1 MSHGCKSATLVFARA
16 GYHHPGHD
24 PTSLRFGLVTSAV
37 FTCLEEWETEPERN
51 AISHGLL
58 HMLVGEQA
66 ASSPRQARRPLR
78 PFLTPRSNP
87 TTCLGDHHHV
97 VALIPDSPPLSPL
110 PSHPPRARAPRALM
124 AKSRRLFRFPRRG
137 GGLDRAIMALHRRA
151 RLFPAVAVAFA
162 AALVIVLSVV
172 APPAAALSP
181 DGKALLSLLPGAAP
195 SPLLPSWDPKSS
207 TPCSWQGVTCS
218 PQSRVVSLSLPNTF
232 LNLTSLPP
240 PLASLSSLQLLN
252 LSTCNI
258 SGTIPPSYG
267 TSLSSLRVL
276 DLSSNALSGDIP
288 SELGALSGLQ
298 FLLLNSNR
306 LTGGIPRSLANLS
319 SLQVLC
325 VQDNLLNGTIP
336 ASLGALASLQQFRV
350 GGNPELSGPI
360 PASLGALSNLTVFGA
375 AATAL
380 SGPIPEELGSLVNL
394 QTLALYDTG
403 VSGSIP
409 ATLGGCVE
417 LRNLYLHMNKLTGP
431 IPPELGRLQKL
442 TSLLLWGN
450 ALSGKIPPELSNCSA
465 LVVLDLSGN
474 RLAGE
479 VPGELG
485 RLAALE
491 QLHLSDNQLTG
502 RIPPELSKLSSLT
515 ALQLDKNGFSGG
527 IPPELGEL
535 KSLQVLF
542 LWGNSLSGNIPPE
555 LGNCT
560 ELYALD
566 LSRNRLS
573 GGIPDEVFALQKLSK
588 LLLLGNDLSG
598 PLPPSVADCV
608 SLVRLRLGENRL
620 AGEIP
625 REIGKLQNLVFL
637 DLYSNKFTGTLP
649 AELANI
655 TVLELLDVHNNS
667 FTGVISP
674 QFGELMNLE
683 QLDLSMNGLTGE
695 MPASFGNFS
704 YLNKLILSSNN
715 LSGPLPKSI
724 RNLKKL
730 TMLDLSNNSFSGS
743 IPPEIGELSSL
754 GISLDLSS
762 NRFVGELPEEMSGL
776 TQLQSLNLASN
787 GLYGSIS
794 VLGALTSLTSLNIS
808 FNNFS
813 GAIPVTPFF
822 KTLSS
827 NSYIG
832 NANLCESYD
841 GHTCSSEMVRRSALR
856 TVKTVILVSCRVPA
870 VTISP
875 TPGHL
880 RRFQKLNFSIDNI
893 LACLRD
899 ENVIGKG
906 CSGVVYR
913 AEMPN
918 GEIIAVKK
926 LWKAGKDEPID
937 AFAAEI
943 QILGHIRHRNIVKL
957 LGYCSNR
964 SVKLLLYN
972 YIPNGNLLQLLKENR
987 SLDWDTRYKIAVGTA
1002 QGLAYLHHDCVPAI
1016 LHRDVKCNNILLDSK
1031 YEAYLADFGLAKLMN
1046 SPNYHHAINIT
1057 EKSDVYSYGVVLLE
1071 ILSGRSAIEPVVGEG
1086 SLHIV
1091 EWAKKKMG
1099 SYEPAVNI
1107 LDPKL
1112 RGMPDQLV
1120 QEMLQTLGVA
1130 IFCVNASPAERPAMK
1145 EVVALLKEVK
1155 SPPEDPAASKREPRA
1170 MSEFT
1175 SMEMEMQSS

>member
-1 MSHGCKSATLVFARA
+1 
-16 GYHHPGHD
+16 
-24 PTSLRFGLVTSAV
+24 
-37 FTCLEEWETEPERN
+37 
-51 AISHGLL
+51 
-58 HMLVGEQA
+58 
-66 ASSPRQARRPLR
+66 
-78 PFLTPRSNP
+78 
-87 TTCLGDHHHV
+87 
-97 VALIPDSPPLSPL
+97 
-110 PSHPPRARAPRALM
+110 M
-124 AKSRRLFRFPRRG
+124 AH
-137 GGLDRAIMALHRRA
+137 HRRA
-151 RLFPAVAVAFA
+151 RLFSVVAA
-162 AALVIVLSVV
+162 AALLVLSVG
-172 APPAAALSP
+172 PAAALSP
-181 DGKALLSLLPGAAP
+181 DGKALLSLLPGGAP
-195 SPLLPSWDPKSS
+195 SPVLPSWDPKAA

-232 LNLTSLPP
+232 LNLSSLPP
-240 PLASLSSLQLLN
+240 PLATLSSLQLLN

-258 SGTIPPSYG
+258 SGTIPPSYA
-267 TSLSSLRVL
+267 SLSALRVL
-276 DLSSNALSGDIP
+276 DMSSNALTGDIP
-288 SELGALSGLQ
+288 DELGALSGLQ
-298 FLLLNSNR
+298 FLLLNSNH

-319 SLQVLC
+319 ALQVLC

-336 ASLGALASLQQFRV
+336 ASLGALTALQQFRV
-350 GGNPELSGPI
+350 GGNPALSGPI

-380 SGPIPEELGSLVNL
+380 SGPIPEEFGSLVNL
-394 QTLALYDTG
+394 QTLALYDTS

-409 ATLGGCVE
+409 AALGGCVE

-450 ALSGKIPPELSNCSA
+450 ALSGKIPPELSNCPA
-465 LVVLDLSGN
+465 LVLLDLSGN
-474 RLAGE
+474 RLTGE
-479 VPGELG
+479 VPGALG
-485 RLAALE
+485 RLGALE

-502 RIPPELSKLSSLT
+502 RIPPELSNLSSLT
-515 ALQLDKNGFSGG
+515 ALQLDKNGFSGA
-527 IPPELGEL
+527 IPPQLGEL
-535 KSLQVLF
+535 KALQVLF
-542 LWGNSLSGNIPPE
+542 LWGNALSGAIPPS

-566 LSRNRLS
+566 LSKNRFS

-588 LLLLGNDLSG
+588 LLLLGNELSG
-598 PLPPSVADCV
+598 HLPPSVANCV
-608 SLVRLRLGENRL
+608 SLVRLRLGENQL
-620 AGEIP
+620 VGEIP

-637 DLYSNKFTGTLP
+637 DLYSNRFTGSLP

-667 FTGVISP
+667 FTGGIPP

-683 QLDLSMNGLTGE
+683 QLDLSMNKLTGE
-695 MPASFGNFS
+695 IPASFGNFS
-704 YLNKLILSSNN
+704 YLNKLILSGNN

-724 RNLKKL
+724 RNLQKL
-730 TMLDLSNNSFSGS
+730 TMLDLSNNSFSGP
-743 IPPEIGELSSL
+743 IPPEIGALSSL

-762 NRFVGELPEEMSGL
+762 NRFVGELPDEMSGL

-794 VLGALTSLTSLNIS
+794 VLGELTSLTSLNIS
-808 FNNFS
+808 YNNFS

-841 GHTCSSEMVRRSALR
+841 GHSCAADMVRRSALK
-856 TVKTVILVSCRVPA
+856 TVKTVILVCGVLGSVALLLVVVWILINRSRKLASQKAMSLSGAGGDDFSNPW
-870 VTISP
+870 TF
-875 TPGHL
+875 TP
-880 RRFQKLNFSIDNI
+880 FQKLNFSIDNI

-918 GEIIAVKK
+918 GDIIAVKK

-987 SLDWDTRYKIAVGTA
+987 SLDWDTRYKVAVGTA

-1046 SPNYHHAINIT
+1046 SPSYHHAMSRIAGSYGYIAPEYAYTSNIT

-1071 ILSGRSAIEPVVGEG
+1071 ILSGRSAIEPVVGET

-1099 SYEPAVNI
+1099 SYEPVVNI
-1107 LDPKL
+1107 MDPKL

-1130 IFCVNASPAERPAMK
+1130 IFCVNAAPAERPTMK

-1155 SPPEDPAASKREPRA
+1155 SPPEEWAK
-1170 MSEFT
+1170 T
-1175 SMEMEMQSS
+1175 SQQPLIKPGSQQG